1 MTRGSH
7 KSRSHCQKHEE
18 RSFLRFSSK
27 FGSERAVD
35 AVHVRHGRQVA
46 LLGHSLSR
54 RLGAFLIPHPLQ
66 AESLP
71 RVTLEKEGD
80 LLEVLNTMSVFS

>member
-1 MTRGSH
+1 M
-7 KSRSHCQKHEE
+7 
-18 RSFLRFSSK
+18 RFSSK

-71 RVTLEKEGD
+71 RVTLEKGSR
-80 LLEVLNTMSVFS
+80 LHGVLACIDAARGVHKHPTGTHERRGGV

>member
-54 RLGAFLIPHPLQ
+54 RTPWSSWRCGGWKGQCID
-66 AESLP
+66 S
-71 RVTLEKEGD
+71 
-80 LLEVLNTMSVFS
+80 